1 LTHYKQKIRR
11 KKRRSEKQST
21 DNANRSFANTAE
33 LNTGEQ
39 DTNKEDDRG
48 GLLRLKGDSQN
59 SLCCKRDASL
69 PLAVDVYRTR
79 RKRIDKVSE

>member
-1 LTHYKQKIRR
+1 
-11 KKRRSEKQST
+11 
-21 DNANRSFANTAE
+21 

-69 PLAVDVYRTR
+69 PLAVDVYGTR
-79 RKRIDKVSE
+79 GKRIDKVSE